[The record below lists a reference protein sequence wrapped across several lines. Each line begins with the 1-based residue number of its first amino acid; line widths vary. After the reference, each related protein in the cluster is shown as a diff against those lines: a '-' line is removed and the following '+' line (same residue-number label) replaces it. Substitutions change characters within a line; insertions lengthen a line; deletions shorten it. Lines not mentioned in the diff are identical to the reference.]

1 MDTAHNV
8 FTLLRLHH
16 EIELDRNIENRRRS
30 NQIQPHNIFATLTK
44 VWRTTKPYSPWSL
57 MTKTHKVIIKLPPR
71 PPAFMVSTC
80 FGLWQETLPENS
92 NAPSTND
99 TLYQLQACMAEME
112 CCHKEEHRK
121 LKADHDELEASVRR
135 PQGDDTLLI
144 RSTNTSRVNHIPI
157 KPTIH
162 GRPQCLTHTPPWTTD
177 NSSTTLFRLHHGGW
191 PAFRLETPQHEALW
205 WNH

>member
-1 MDTAHNV
+1 VEDTCEYDVGDQGAHPYCINANV
-8 FTLLRLHH
+8 SQLQNLVSTF
-16 EIELDRNIENRRRS
+16 D
-30 NQIQPHNIFATLTK
+30 
-44 VWRTTKPYSPWSL
+44 
-57 MTKTHKVIIKLPPR
+57 THRGIVVKLPSR

-162 GRPQCLTHTPPWTTD
+162 GRPQCLTHTPP
-177 NSSTTLFRLHHGGW
+177 
-191 PAFRLETPQHEALW
+191 
-205 WNH
+205 